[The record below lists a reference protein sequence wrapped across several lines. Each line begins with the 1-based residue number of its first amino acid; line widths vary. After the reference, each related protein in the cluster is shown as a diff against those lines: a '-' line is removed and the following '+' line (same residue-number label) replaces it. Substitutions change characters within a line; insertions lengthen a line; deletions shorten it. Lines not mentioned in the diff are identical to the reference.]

1 MVAQPAHTNTW
12 RRLSDEDLAR
22 HLVGND
28 EYLDAIVRRTP
39 RELRRMS
46 DEELYRE
53 RLAMRRLE
61 VNGDTI
67 LTDYCDTFGWRDGP
81 ALWGLYTSLVT
92 QARALVEREEAL
104 REQAR
109 AAGVSRDAAPG
120 WVPEAIV
127 KAIKARVDLAALFGR
142 WGLTDLRQRGTKW
155 VGRCP
160 WHEDGTP
167 SFAVLTGDDGQYYR
181 CLGCG
186 EHGDCFDLARRH
198 AGWLSFKD
206 AVEGLAGIA
215 GVTLPETQRPRPQPD
230 PSPPTRRAPY
240 RKRGPIFPP

>member
-1 MVAQPAHTNTW
+1 MVVPPAPTNTW
-12 RRLSDEDLAR
+12 RDLPDEALAR
-22 HLVGND
+22 HLVGVD
-28 EYLDAIVRRTP
+28 EYLDAILRRTP
-39 RELRRMS
+39 RELRRMG
-46 DEELYRE
+46 DEELHRE

-109 AAGVSRDAAPG
+109 AAGVPRDAAPG

-127 KAIKARVDLAALFGR
+127 KEVKARIDLAALFMR
-142 WGLTDLRQRGTKW
+142 WGLTDLRQVGKKW
-155 VGRCP
+155 HGRCP
-160 WHEDGTP
+160 FHDDHHP
-167 SFAVLTGDDGQYYR
+167 SFVVLTGDDGQSYV
-181 CLGCG
+181 CKGCG
-186 EHGDCFDLARRH
+186 EHGDCYDLARKH

-215 GVTLPETQRPRPQPD
+215 GVNWPPAPPPP
-230 PSPPTRRAPY
+230 PSRRRYSDLAF
-240 RKRGPIFPP
+240 GDGADA

>member
-1 MVAQPAHTNTW
+1 MIAQPAHSNTW
-12 RRLSDEDLAR
+12 RWLADADLAR

-39 RELRRMS
+39 RELRRLT
-46 DEELYRE
+46 DEELHRE

-61 VNGDTI
+61 VNGDAI
-67 LTDYCDTFGWRDGP
+67 LTDYCDTFGWQDGP
-81 ALWGLYTSLVT
+81 ALWGLYTTMVS

-104 REQAR
+104 RESAR
-109 AAGVSRDAAPG
+109 RAGVARDAAPG

-127 KAIKARVDLAALFGR
+127 REIKERTDLAALIMR
-142 WGLTDLRQRGTKW
+142 WGLTDLRQTGAKW

-160 WHEDGTP
+160 WHKDGTP
-167 SFAVLTGDDGQYYR
+167 SFAVLTGDDGQYYN

-186 EHGDCFDLARRH
+186 EHGDCFDLARKH

-215 GVTLPETQRPRPQPD
+215 GVNWPPAPPPRPA
-230 PSPPTRRAPY
+230 PPTVPDYLALDDER
-240 RKRGPIFPP
+240 